1 MNSRHE
7 FMKSASGLCIVLLLI
22 GVFVFAGC
30 GAGRTLVLKPP
41 EMKLRAV
48 SVELSE
54 TKSTVSV
61 PADIKF
67 EFEEKL
73 KELLFGEGG
82 FQKGQDLKIK
92 YRFIQFNPGNQFTR
106 WFWGGIGN
114 AGEGSLTIEAKYFDV
129 ADRELSLIQTEG
141 KIGSGAFGG
150 AMSFAI
156 QKAAEE
162 IADYTKVNFK

>member
-1 MNSRHE
+1 MDSR
-7 FMKSASGLCIVLLLI
+7 FSFIRLSGGIGAILLFI
-22 GVFVFAGC
+22 GAFVFTGC
-30 GAGRTLVLKPP
+30 GAGKTMVLKPP

-48 SVELSE
+48 SRDLSE
-54 TKSTVSV
+54 AKSTVSV
-61 PADIKF
+61 PAEIKL

-73 KELLFGEGG
+73 KEVLFGEGG
-82 FQKGQDLKIK
+82 FQEGQDLKIK
-92 YRFIQFNPGNQFTR
+92 YRFIQFTPGNQFTR

-129 ADRELSLIQTEG
+129 ADKELSVIQTEG

-150 AMSFAI
+150 DLSFAI

-162 IADYTKVNFK
+162 IANYTKVNFK

>member
-1 MNSRHE
+1 MDSRRN
-7 FMKSASGLCIVLLLI
+7 FMKSPSSICIVLLFTGALI
-22 GVFVFAGC
+22 FAGC
-30 GAGRTLVLKPP
+30 GAGKTLVLKPP

-54 TKSTVSV
+54 SKSTVSV
-61 PADIKF
+61 PADVNSEFQEKLRQLL
-67 EFEEKL
+67 FEE
-73 KELLFGEGG
+73 GA
-82 FQKGQDLKIK
+82 FQKGTDLKIR

-114 AGEGSLTIEAKYFDV
+114 AGEGSLTIETRYFDV
-129 ADRELSLIQTEG
+129 ADKKLSVIQTEG

-150 AMSFAI
+150 ALSFAI

-162 IADYTKVNFK
+162 IANYTKVNFK